1 MSRNEG
7 TADRVIRLVVA
18 VVAVLAAFAV
28 GAGSVLGIVL
38 LVVGAVMLVTAA
50 TGFCP
55 LYRVFGL
62 STCPMPKTPA
72 GR

>member
-1 MSRNEG
+1 MTRNEG
-7 TADRVIRLVVA
+7 TADRVIRLVAA
-18 VVAVLAAFAV
+18 VVAVVAAFAV
-28 GAGSVLGIVL
+28 GAGSVLGVVL

-62 STCPMPKTPA
+62 STCPMPA
-72 GR
+72 SRR

>member
-28 GAGSVLGIVL
+28 GAGSALGIVL

-62 STCPMPKTPA
+62 STCPMPKVPA